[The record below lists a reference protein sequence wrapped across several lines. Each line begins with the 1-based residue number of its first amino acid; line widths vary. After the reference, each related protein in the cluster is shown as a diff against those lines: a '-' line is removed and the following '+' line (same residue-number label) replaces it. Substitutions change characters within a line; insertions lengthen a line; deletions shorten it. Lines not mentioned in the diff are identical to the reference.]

1 MMLTVRFMCL
11 QREKRFITGTQAT
24 EAWQGE
30 GIKFN
35 VRLKARKMIFEENV
49 GRILG

>member
-30 GIKFN
+30 GTGN
-35 VRLKARKMIFEENV
+35 VRLKARKMIFGENV